1 MDIDSE
7 NMESKEGEWMIGIA
21 VVGVGF
27 GLKLSLSWIDLTMGR
42 EREGLEIRDQQAS
55 Q

>member
-27 GLKLSLSWIDLTMGR
+27 GLKLSVLN
-42 EREGLEIRDQQAS
+42 
-55 Q
+55 